1 MSLLVFT
8 SSRDTLS
15 FLLLLL
21 GHTVAAIALP
31 GVNNETALN
40 LECTNDFIDRMFC
53 QLERPNCSEY
63 NLTLQ
68 SNSMDDDEKH
78 CTFQQCDSGQCCC
91 SVELMLIYGE
101 THTATV
107 WKGGRI
113 LKLKNISVV
122 KSIKPK
128 APEIVSVDESNGNFE
143 IMWKRHYEGV
153 FRESLTAEVTYYEK
167 GSTKKVRM
175 WKSFVL
181 QIGYLKPST
190 TYMVSVRTFTNW
202 SDVFSDRSREWEFK
216 TPSSNSPLLVI
227 IISLS
232 VAAVIL
238 TAAIY
243 GCYVRMKAKWWDTVA
258 DHPKSNLLIF
268 PSNKQEVLKPVP
280 PIISSIYVDPLLS
293 DDSELWPKM
302 PLTDTSSGSFQQSS
316 GISTGSSCL
325 SYANTEHV
333 DIIACVKEA
342 LCRDIPGI
350 SIISPSTTS
359 PLADLN
365 KDSSLISSPSS
376 PCGFRA
382 DGMSSGSSGFDN
394 KTYSIVMPRQI
405 TADSSAVQ
413 MQAEIPCDSGYHP
426 SESNT
431 VNCPDQQ
438 VPGCLL
444 PWQQDV
450 ILPLVASS
458 LVPTDMSY
466 QQCNADS
473 GTFSN
478 AEDSSLCSI
487 SSGINTT
494 ASCDVLSSAG
504 ARNQGSDKA
513 IRAVTNGKNEDASI
527 CDKNL
532 CSTCVPAESH
542 SFLAVDDDYQA
553 FSNLV
558 GQPDAL
564 ISEQRSIE
572 QEEPLTNIPQSFSST
587 IVPGFM
593 SNGQSGQHL
602 SELQTPF
609 LSLMSA
615 GQSLPAMT
623 DSGYQCV

>member
-1 MSLLVFT
+1 AGLNRRVSSLFVCCLF
-8 SSRDTLS
+8 
-15 FLLLLL
+15 
-21 GHTVAAIALP
+21 HA

-40 LECTNDFIDRMFC
+40 LECTNDFIDRTFC
-53 QLERPNCSEY
+53 QLKRPNCSEY

-68 SNSMDDDEKH
+68 SNSEH

-107 WKGGRI
+107 WKGGHV
-113 LKLKNISVV
+113 LKLKNISVE

-128 APEIVSVDESNGNFE
+128 APQIVSVDESNGKVK
-143 IMWKRHYEGV
+143 WKRHYEGV
-153 FRESLTAEVTYYEK
+153 FRESLTAEVTYDEK
-167 GSTKKVRM
+167 GSTEKVRM

-190 TYMVSVRTFTNW
+190 TYTVSVRTFTNW
-202 SDVFSDRSREWEFK
+202 SDAFSDSSRKWEFK

-238 TAAIY
+238 TA
-243 GCYVRMKAKWWDTVA
+243 
-258 DHPKSNLLIF
+258 KSSL
-268 PSNKQEVLKPVP
+268 EMLKRFSVFR
-280 PIISSIYVDPLLS
+280 
-293 DDSELWPKM
+293 PKM

-325 SYANTEHV
+325 NDANTDRV
-333 DIIACVKEA
+333 DITACVKEA

-350 SIISPSTTS
+350 SVISPSTTS

-382 DGMSSGSSGFDN
+382 DGMSSGLSGFDN

-431 VNCPDQQ
+431 VNCPD
-438 VPGCLL
+438 
-444 PWQQDV
+444 QQDV

-527 CDKNL
+527 L
-532 CSTCVPAESH
+532 
-542 SFLAVDDDYQA
+542 DDDYQA

-564 ISEQRSIE
+564 ISEQRSTE

-587 IVPGFM
+587 VVPGFM

>member
-1 MSLLVFT
+1 MELRSLFVCCLF
-8 SSRDTLS
+8 
-15 FLLLLL
+15 
-21 GHTVAAIALP
+21 HA

-53 QLERPNCSEY
+53 QLERSNCSEY

-68 SNSMDDDEKH
+68 SNSEH

-91 SVELMLIYGE
+91 SVELMLSYGA

-107 WKGGRI
+107 WKGGHI
-113 LKLKNISVV
+113 LELKNITVE
-122 KSIKPK
+122 KIKPK
-128 APEIVSVDESNGNFE
+128 APEIVSVDESNGKVK
-143 IMWKRHYEGV
+143 WKRHYEGV
-153 FRESLTAEVTYYEK
+153 FRESLTAEVTYDEK

-202 SDVFSDRSREWEFK
+202 SDVFSDSSRKWEFK
-216 TPSSNSPLLVI
+216 TPSSISPLLVI

-243 GCYVRMKAKWWDTVA
+243 GCYVSFSKRFSV
-258 DHPKSNLLIF
+258 F
-268 PSNKQEVLKPVP
+268 R
-280 PIISSIYVDPLLS
+280 
-293 DDSELWPKM
+293 PKM
-302 PLTDTSSGSFQQSS
+302 PLTDTSSGSFQQRS

-325 SYANTEHV
+325 NDANTDRV
-333 DIIACVKEA
+333 DITACVKEA

-438 VPGCLL
+438 
-444 PWQQDV
+444 DV

-478 AEDSSLCSI
+478 AEDSSLCST

-527 CDKNL
+527 CDKNP
-532 CSTCVPAESH
+532 CSTCVPTESH

-564 ISEQRSIE
+564 ISEQRSTE
-572 QEEPLTNIPQSFSST
+572 REEPLTNIPQSFSST
-587 IVPGFM
+587 VVPGFM

-615 GQSLPAMT
+615 GQSLPVMT

>member
-1 MSLLVFT
+1 MELR
-8 SSRDTLS
+8 SRDTLS

-53 QLERPNCSEY
+53 QLERSNCSEY

-68 SNSMDDDEKH
+68 SNSVDDDEEH

-91 SVELMLIYGE
+91 SVELMLSYGA

-107 WKGGRI
+107 WKGGHI
-113 LKLKNISVV
+113 LELKNITVE

-128 APEIVSVDESNGNFE
+128 APEIVSVDESNGKVK
-143 IMWKRHYEGV
+143 WKRHYEGV
-153 FRESLTAEVTYYEK
+153 FRESLTAEVTYDEK
-167 GSTKKVRM
+167 GSTKKIT
-175 WKSFVL
+175 KFFKAAACDEL
-181 QIGYLKPST
+181 DCYQIPRGYLKPST

-202 SDVFSDRSREWEFK
+202 SDVFSDSSRKWEFK
-216 TPSSNSPLLVI
+216 TPSSISPLLVI

-243 GCYVRMKAKWWDTVA
+243 GCYVRVKTKWWDTVA

-268 PSNKQEVLKPVP
+268 PSNKQEIFQVLKPVP

-302 PLTDTSSGSFQQSS
+302 PLTDTSSGSFQQRS

-325 SYANTEHV
+325 NDANTDRV
-333 DIIACVKEA
+333 DITACVKEA

-444 PWQQDV
+444 P
-450 ILPLVASS
+450 
-458 LVPTDMSY
+458 
-466 QQCNADS
+466 
-473 GTFSN
+473 
-478 AEDSSLCSI
+478 
-487 SSGINTT
+487 
-494 ASCDVLSSAG
+494 
-504 ARNQGSDKA
+504 
-513 IRAVTNGKNEDASI
+513 
-527 CDKNL
+527 
-532 CSTCVPAESH
+532 
-542 SFLAVDDDYQA
+542 
-553 FSNLV
+553 
-558 GQPDAL
+558 
-564 ISEQRSIE
+564 
-572 QEEPLTNIPQSFSST
+572 
-587 IVPGFM
+587 
-593 SNGQSGQHL
+593 
-602 SELQTPF
+602 
-609 LSLMSA
+609 
-615 GQSLPAMT
+615 
-623 DSGYQCV
+623 